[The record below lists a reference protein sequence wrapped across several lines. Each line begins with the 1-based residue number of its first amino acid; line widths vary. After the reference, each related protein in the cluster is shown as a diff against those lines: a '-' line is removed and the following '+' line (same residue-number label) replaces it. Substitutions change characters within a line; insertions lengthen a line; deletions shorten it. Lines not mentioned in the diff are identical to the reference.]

1 MTIFNPFLNFFKL
14 PALLE
19 ISQPQALLTLKVSN
33 PSEIFPNPI
42 KISQFPLYKYFNPSR
57 ENLNF
62 FLTEIFLTLHP
73 PPPLK
78 KFQSHFRKISN
89 FAENI
94 STLPEQYQPF
104 PKNLHSPALKYVNRY
119 PTLSVP
125 LSIYFFFCFF
135 DDLYIVKLSKRIT

>member
-19 ISQPQALLTLKVSN
+19 ISQPPLLTLKVSN
-33 PSEIFPNPI
+33 PSEIFPNLI

-57 ENLNF
+57 ENLNS
-62 FLTEIFLTLHP
+62 FLTEISFNPAHPP

-78 KFQSHFRKISN
+78 MFQSHFRKISN

-119 PTLSVP
+119 PALSVP
-125 LSIYFFFCFF
+125 LSIYFFSASSV
-135 DDLYIVKLSKRIT
+135 LLS